1 MTLKAVAKNSTLEE
15 KDGMGEV
22 TNKQKVEE
30 NNEKKGEI
38 EYVFDTEYVKK
49 MLKFHKQVNES
60 ENCIGVYISS
70 LNIDKESM
78 IIVQYF
84 MELFKSKKIKS
95 PLSTPIIMMFDP
107 ELRNNKLEIKVS
119 PPFYLFEVKHA
130 LNQCV
135 FFQYILF
142 SLSN

>member
-1 MTLKAVAKNSTLEE
+1 MTLKAVVKGSAIEE
-15 KDGMGEV
+15 KDGMGEA
-22 TNKQKVEE
+22 KQKAEDKE
-30 NNEKKGEI
+30 DQKSGEI

-70 LNIDKESM
+70 LNINKEIM

-84 MELFKSKKIKS
+84 MELFKSKKVKS
-95 PLSTPIIMMFDP
+95 PLATPIVLMFDP

-119 PPFYLFEVKHA
+119 CPFYL
-130 LNQCV
+130 
-135 FFQYILF
+135 IL
-142 SLSN
+142 

>member
-1 MTLKAVAKNSTLEE
+1 MTLKAVAKNSTLNEE

-22 TNKQKVEE
+22 TNKQKQEE
-30 NNEKKGEI
+30 KEDKKGEI

-49 MLKFHKQVNES
+49 MLKFHKQVNDS

-70 LNIDKESM
+70 LNVGKETM

-95 PLSTPIIMMFDP
+95 PLATPIIMMFDP

-119 PPFYLFEVKHA
+119 PLFN
-130 LNQCV
+130 L
-135 FFQYILF
+135 LR
-142 SLSN
+142 